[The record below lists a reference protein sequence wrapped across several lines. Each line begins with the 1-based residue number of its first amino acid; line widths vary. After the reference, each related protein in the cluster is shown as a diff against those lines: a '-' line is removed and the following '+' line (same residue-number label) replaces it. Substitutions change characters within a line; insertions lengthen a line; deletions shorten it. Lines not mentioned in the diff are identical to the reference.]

1 MCFARIGIILML
13 AVTLA
18 GCGDNLVPSGADQRP
33 PVQAGSTGPGVGQN
47 AADFSVSE
55 ISGTTVTRASALSG
69 KKAIVLYFTMWC
81 PICDEQAAQ
90 MQTMIPSYPDVGF
103 YLVDYVSGSVTDAAT
118 AALANGF
125 TGVGFGILADTGH
138 QLQNSLQGTMGTT
151 VVIDASGVIR
161 LNEDFRNGSR
171 VQAVLAGLP

>member
-1 MCFARIGIILML
+1 MCFARLGMILL
-13 AVTLA
+13 LCVALA
-18 GCGDNLVPSGADQRP
+18 GCGDNLVPSGTDQRP
-33 PVQAGSTGPGVGQN
+33 PVQSGSTGPGVGQN

-81 PICDEQAAQ
+81 PSCDEQTAQ
-90 MQTMIPSYPDVGF
+90 LQTMIPSYPDVGF
-103 YLVDYVSGSVTDAAT
+103 YLVDYVSGSVTDAAA

-138 QLQNSLQGTMGTT
+138 QMQNSLQGTMGTT
-151 VVIDASGVIR
+151 VVIDAAGVIL

-171 VQAVLAGLP
+171 LQAALAGLP